1 MLTAKQQR
9 FVKEYLV
16 DLNATKACIRAGYSV
31 KSADKIGSQLLGK
44 SGVAA
49 AIAAAQEKLAKKLEI
64 TQERVLRE
72 YAKLAFSDIRNVV
85 RWGESVMVKMEDDG
99 EVVVRNTLALVSSS
113 DIDDDTAAAV
123 EEVSE
128 GKTGLKVKMHDKAR
142 ALDALAK
149 HLGLFERDNAQ
160 RAVTVVINS
169 GDADIL

>member
-1 MLTAKQQR
+1 MLTARQAR
-9 FVKEYLV
+9 FVAEYLV
-16 DLNATKACIRAGYSV
+16 DSNATKAAARAGYSSKTANEQGARLLANV
-31 KSADKIGSQLLGK
+31 SVADAVSKARARIS
-44 SGVAA
+44 
-49 AIAAAQEKLAKKLEI
+49 EKLEI

-72 YAKLAFSDIRNVV
+72 YAKLAFSDIRKVAK
-85 RWGESVMVKMEDDG
+85 WGETMAVASDDG
-99 EVVVRNTLALVSSS
+99 GVTVRNSISVHAST